1 MPFLKIKMFL
11 VTFDLNIPILRSDVM
26 HMVLINEC
34 NSCEISN
41 QMLLNVNVLIFK
53 NKRRT
58 GYDIDIAK

>member
-11 VTFDLNIPILRSDVM
+11 VTFGLNIPILRSDVM
-26 HMVLINEC
+26 HMVLTNEC

-41 QMLLNVNVLIFK
+41 QMLLNVNVLIFE

-58 GYDIDIAK
+58 GYDINIAK